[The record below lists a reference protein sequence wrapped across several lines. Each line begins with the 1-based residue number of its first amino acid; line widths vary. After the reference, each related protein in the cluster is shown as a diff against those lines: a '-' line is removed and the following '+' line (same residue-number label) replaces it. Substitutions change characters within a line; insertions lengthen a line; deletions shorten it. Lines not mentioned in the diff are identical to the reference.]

1 MNETNIHPK
10 VSIILLNYNS
20 KIFLND
26 CLEAIKENTSYT
38 NYEVI
43 MVDNNSTDDSVTFVR
58 TNYPWVFIIETGEN
72 RGFSAGNNVGIQ
84 RTDGEYVF
92 LLNTDTIVQPKWL
105 SRVVETAKSDPKIGV
120 VGALPVHMD
129 LYNFYRRPPNFNRL
143 EEVSEVAGA
152 AMLVKRELILNIGP
166 LDEYSFLYWE
176 DTEFCWRS
184 ILSGY
189 KVVYDYDAVVYHHLA
204 GTSGINPRWIYEK
217 KKNELYTYIKL
228 LEAKHAIYFSSISVL
243 KGVGLTLLHPKY
255 SKYIISSFVDTIM
268 ARHHI
273 IQKRREF
280 KKLKLI
286 TDKKLLKLIKTTKKL
301 RKRDEKYWRKEMSDK
316 TGDA

>member
-1 MNETNIHPK
+1 MNETNIYPK
-10 VSIILLNYNS
+10 VSIIILNYNS
-20 KIFLND
+20 KRFLKD
-26 CLEAIKENTSYT
+26 CLEAIKENTSYP
-38 NYEVI
+38 NYDVV

-58 TNYPWVFIIETGEN
+58 TNYPWFLIIETGEN
-72 RGFSAGNNVGIQ
+72 RGFSSGNNVVIQ

-189 KVVYDYDAVVYHHLA
+189 KVVYDYDAVVYHHLG

-228 LEAKHAIYFSSISVL
+228 LDVKYGIYFSSISVL
-243 KGVGLTLLHPKY
+243 KGVGLMLLHPKY
-255 SKYIISSFVDTIM
+255 SKHIIKAFVDTIKN
-268 ARHHI
+268 RHHI
-273 IQKRREF
+273 IQKRYEF
-280 KKLKLI
+280 KKFKIFEDKELAKLI
-286 TDKKLLKLIKTTKKL
+286 RNTWKL
-301 RKRDEKYWRKEMSDK
+301 RKRDEKYWNK
-316 TGDA
+316 GV